1 VQFTR
6 RYWGGLALA
15 GLLAAAALA
24 VEPLLAVGSAGLLA
38 WLLASQFL
46 FARDAGR
53 VRRDLR
59 VRRTLAAGPRDGVV
73 ADGASTLTLSV
84 SLARPAGLDVRV
96 EQPLPVPARTTVEP
110 TVGLGRGETD
120 ATADRTVTWG
130 VAGRY
135 ALVAPTVR
143 MRDRAGLFA
152 AAATVGETS
161 VVTVAPSTP
170 TAYVSRGTRRVFSTD
185 HPEALGAGL
194 LGDEL
199 GETREYVPGDSLAQ
213 IDWKAT
219 ARLGRLHVREIEGDP
234 GLTTSVV
241 LDARSR
247 LAAGPAGRTKLDYL
261 RGVALAIVDHAR
273 RQGDPVGLAVV
284 SDDGTTVARPSRT
297 ASRRRAIRRR
307 LYDVRPAPTTGR
319 RSVSVAGG
327 RTPAEAARAVE
338 RLAADDSGFAATL
351 RPFFDDEGHVRE
363 LTTDPLYRA
372 ARSTAAGRASGPT
385 LTVVLTDDADRE
397 LLRET
402 VARTRA
408 TGSAVAVFLT
418 PDALFDPGDGAAA
431 VDDVGSASTPRV
443 DVAAVRERHAAF
455 ESFRRSLDRLDGVSA
470 FEVGPA
476 TASWGGDAGSERR
489 RPGDGRTPTDR
500 RGTGTGTPS
509 AGRTARWSTDRADGV
524 VGRRD
529 HATREGDGGWRRTPV
544 PVATATADSRTD
556 GTGGGS

>member
-1 VQFTR
+1 MQFTR

-351 RPFFDDEGHVRE
+351 RPFFDDEGHARE

>member
-53 VRRDLR
+53 VRGDLR

-73 ADGASTLTLSV
+73 ADGASILTLSV

-152 AAATVGETS
+152 AAATAGETS

-234 GLTTSVV
+234 GLTTSIV

-261 RGVALAIVDHAR
+261 RGVALGIVDHAR

-284 SDDGTTVARPSRT
+284 SDDGTTVARPST
-297 ASRRRAIRRR
+297 ATARRRAIRRR
-307 LYDVRPAPTTGR
+307 LYDVRPAPGAGR
-319 RSVSVAGG
+319 RSVPGAGG
-327 RTPAEAARAVE
+327 RPPADADRAAD
-338 RLAADDSGFAATL
+338 RLAADDSAFAATL
-351 RPFFDDEGHVRE
+351 RPFYDGEDRARGP
-363 LTTDPLYRA
+363 TTDPLYRA
-372 ARSTAAGRASGPT
+372 ARSTAARRIAGPT
-385 LTVVLTDDADRE
+385 LTVLLTDDADRG
-397 LLRET
+397 LLRQT

-418 PDALFDPGDGAAA
+418 PGALFDPGDGAAA

-489 RPGDGRTPTDR
+489 RPGDGRPPTDR
-500 RGTGTGTPS
+500 RGPGTGTPS
-509 AGRTARWSTDRADGV
+509 AGRTARRSTDRAGRV

-529 HATREGDGGWRRTPV
+529 RATREHDGGRGRTPAT
-544 PVATATADSRTD
+544 VASAADSRTD